1 MNKNSTK
8 KCSCINERPTLWL
21 LLLSNIIASH
31 VKQFKSLSKHLPK
44 YTDDI
49 FFDTFSSM
57 NVTPNVN
64 SGAAPAPC
72 KSCAKKKNQTFHD
85 KFSGPS
91 SVWHDC
97 GIEEKRSLL
106 ARQATGG
113 NTVGQI
119 YSKFKANESRQWF
132 IISYLVVEMK
142 KCNFI
147 I

>member
-1 MNKNSTK
+1 MV
-8 KCSCINERPTLWL
+8 IVVVEYL
-21 LLLSNIIASH
+21 IASH
-31 VKQFKSLSKHLPK
+31 VIQFKSLWKHLPK

-91 SVWHDC
+91 SV
-97 GIEEKRSLL
+97 
-106 ARQATGG
+106 
-113 NTVGQI
+113 
-119 YSKFKANESRQWF
+119 
-132 IISYLVVEMK
+132 
-142 KCNFI
+142 
-147 I
+147 